1 MGHGTVSTHASVLG
15 RDGALPEG
23 ADKRRAVEEMFDR
36 VAPGYDRMNR
46 VISLGLDR
54 RWRRRA
60 VRALALPPGAHV
72 LDVACGTGDLCDDL
86 AAARYRATG
95 IDFSAGM
102 LTAARTDAPLV
113 RGDAAALPFRVG
125 GFDGVVS
132 GFALRNFVDLA
143 GVLGACARAVRAGGR
158 FVALDAAVPSNPVM
172 RAGNALWFRGAVP
185 LLGRVLSRDAEA
197 YRYLPKS
204 TAYLPPPAEL
214 VSLLRDAGFTDVEH
228 TMLTGGSV
236 QLLAGTRA

>member
-1 MGHGTVSTHASVLG
+1 MGGGALSAHASVLG
-15 RDGALPEG
+15 RGGELPKG
-23 ADKRRAVEEMFDR
+23 DDKRRAVEEMFDR

-46 VISLGLDR
+46 VISLGFDR

-60 VRALALPPGAHV
+60 VQALALPPSAHV

-86 AAARYRATG
+86 NAAGYRATG

-113 RGDAAALPFRVG
+113 RGDAVELPFRVG
-125 GFDGVVS
+125 AFDGAIS
-132 GFALRNFVDLA
+132 GFALRNFVDLGA
-143 GVLGACARAVRAGGR
+143 VLRACASAIRPGGR
-158 FVALDAAVPSNPVM
+158 FVALDAAVPANPVL

-185 LLGRVLSRDAEA
+185 LLGRVLARDADA

-204 TAYLPPPAEL
+204 TAYLPPPAAL
-214 VSLLRDAGFTDVEH
+214 LDLLRDAGFTDVER
-228 TMLTGGSV
+228 TTLTGGSV
-236 QLLAGTRA
+236 QMLTGTRT